1 MSTGVAQRGSRSS
14 IRSEDVQVY
23 TSPHR
28 GDKDKPDWRSAT
40 NPYYGKTESL
50 HYDHE
55 ETSLWKDHVRS
66 RYESDRAGFLS
77 NSVRS
82 KILLWFITMLV
93 GSMCGVVAIFVSTSV
108 RILSSWK
115 FELFYAL
122 IEQEKGGS
130 VPAGCAFAIL
140 LLINVIFGSIAFF
153 MVYLEPVSGGSGIPE
168 IKCYLNGLNIPR
180 VLRFKTLLCKVVG
193 IIMSCSSGLPV
204 GKEGSMVHA
213 GAVVAGV
220 LSQGKSRF
228 LRCQSPC
235 STQQDL
241 RNDKE
246 KRDFVSCGAAAGVA
260 AAFGSPIGGVLFS
273 LEEGASFWSTN
284 LTLRCFFCGSCAVF
298 VSLVYKTA
306 DSLLGHSQSVAM
318 FSFGEFFSLHSNRS
332 NFAIWEFYLFMML
345 GIMGGFIGAVFNIMQ
360 DKVFKIRL
368 NFKKPVLKYVE
379 VISLV
384 SLMTLIAYGL
394 PAMWD
399 KCTPIPTVIL
409 GRRGAEQEM
418 DLRHKL
424 VPLYCPKGTHYN
436 ELASLYLVDPDTCI
450 RQLYHFRETG
460 DVQLEGGTS
469 EYSFSTAALF
479 LFFVPYIVTTC
490 ITFGSSIPAGS
501 FVPSLLSGAAFGRL
515 IGHWLHQLDNAKGT
529 FADSGTYALM
539 GSAAITG
546 GITRLTISLVV
557 VILEATGDMQYV
569 LPLMLVIMSA
579 VFVGKNI
586 VPGLYDVYINNR
598 ELSFLQ
604 EEEMLG
610 RDARIYENNVSKI
623 MTPNPICVS
632 DKISVGSV
640 ISILQDCDG
649 NCFPVVEY
657 NSKYLCGSISRKLL
671 CVAVVQIHKMGFTDD
686 R

>member
-1 MSTGVAQRGSRSS
+1 MSSTVARRGS
-14 IRSEDVQVY
+14 
-23 TSPHR
+23 H
-28 GDKDKPDWRSAT
+28 RSALADACQSYLPPLREGRRSAA

-55 ETSLWKDHVRS
+55 ETLLWKDHVKD
-66 RYESDRAGFLS
+66 RYDSDRIGFWS
-77 NSVRS
+77 NSFRS
-82 KILLWFITMLV
+82 SVLLWFITLLV
-93 GSMCGVVAIFVSTSV
+93 GAVCGAVAIFVSTSV
-108 RILSSWK
+108 RTLSEWK
-115 FELFYAL
+115 FELFYSL
-122 IEQEKGGS
+122 IEQEKEGT

-140 LLINVIFGSIAFF
+140 LLINVCFGSIAFV
-153 MVYLEPVSGGSGIPE
+153 MVYMEPVSGGSGIPE
-168 IKCYLNGLNIPR
+168 VKCYLNGLNIPR
-180 VLRFKTLLCKVVG
+180 ILRFKTLIYKVVG

-220 LSQGKSRF
+220 LSQGKSQF
-228 LRCQSPC
+228 LRCKSPC
-235 STQQDL
+235 SSQQEL

-298 VSLVYKTA
+298 TLLVYKTA

-332 NFAIWEFYLFMML
+332 NFAVWEFSLFIVL
-345 GIMGGFIGAVFNIMQ
+345 GVIGGFIGAAFNLMQ
-360 DKVFKIRL
+360 DKVFKLRL
-368 NFKKPVLKYVE
+368 NFRKPAFKYVE
-379 VISLV
+379 VIFLV

-399 KCTPIPTVIL
+399 KCTPIPTVML
-409 GRRGAEQEM
+409 GRRGSEQEM

-460 DVQLEGGTS
+460 DMKLEGGTS

-479 LFFVPYIVTTC
+479 LFFFPYIVTTC
-490 ITFGSSIPAGS
+490 ITFGSAIPAGS

-515 IGHWLHQLDNAKGT
+515 MGHWLHQLDNAKGT

-598 ELSFLQ
+598 ELSFLA

-610 RDARIYENNVSKI
+610 SDTRIYENNVSKI
-623 MTPNPICVS
+623 MTPDPLCIGRR
-632 DKISVGSV
+632 ISIGNI
-640 ISILQDCDG
+640 ISILQACDG
-649 NCFPVVEY
+649 NCFPVVENDSMNLY
-657 NSKYLCGSISRKLL
+657 GSVSRKVL
-671 CVAVVQIHKMGFTDD
+671 CVAISFRHKIGYNDTE

>member
-1 MSTGVAQRGSRSS
+1 MVALFVSG
-14 IRSEDVQVY
+14 
-23 TSPHR
+23 
-28 GDKDKPDWRSAT
+28 
-40 NPYYGKTESL
+40 
-50 HYDHE
+50 
-55 ETSLWKDHVRS
+55 
-66 RYESDRAGFLS
+66 
-77 NSVRS
+77 SVR
-82 KILLWFITMLV
+82 
-93 GSMCGVVAIFVSTSV
+93 
-108 RILSSWK
+108 RLSEWK
-115 FELFYAL
+115 FALFYDL
-122 IEQEKGGS
+122 IEQEKEGA

-140 LLINVIFGSIAFF
+140 LLINVFFGSVAFV
-153 MVYLEPVSGGSGIPE
+153 MVYMEPVSGGSGIPE

-180 VLRFKTLLCKVVG
+180 VLRFKTLVYKVVG

-220 LSQGKSRF
+220 LSQGNSKF
-228 LRCQSPC
+228 LRCKSPF
-235 STQQDL
+235 SSQQEL

-298 VSLVYKTA
+298 ILLVYKTA

-332 NFAIWEFYLFMML
+332 NFAVWELSLFIVL
-345 GIMGGFIGAVFNIMQ
+345 GVMGGFIGSIFNIMQ

-368 NFKKPVLKYVE
+368 NFRKPVFKYIE
-379 VISLV
+379 VVFLV
-384 SLMTLIAYGL
+384 SLMTLVAYGL

-409 GRRGAEQEM
+409 GRRGSEQEM

-424 VPLYCPKGTHYN
+424 VPLYCPTGTHYN

-450 RQLYHFRETG
+450 RQLYHFREEG
-460 DVQLEGGTS
+460 DMKLEGGTS
-469 EYSFSTAALF
+469 EYSFSAAALF
-479 LFFVPYIVTTC
+479 LFFFPYIVTTC

-515 IGHWLHQLDNAKGT
+515 MGHLLHQVDNVRGT

-579 VFVGKNI
+579 VFVGKLI
-586 VPGLYDVYINNR
+586 VPGLYDVYISNR
-598 ELSFLQ
+598 ELSFLE
-604 EEEMLG
+604 EEEMLD
-610 RDARIYENNVSKI
+610 RDMRIHECSVSQI
-623 MTPNPICVS
+623 MTVEPLCVGTR
-632 DKISVGSV
+632 ITIGTV
-640 ISILQDCDG
+640 ISILQECDG
-649 NCFPVVEY
+649 NCFPVVE
-657 NSKYLCGSISRKLL
+657 NDSRYLCGSVSRKVL
-671 CVAVVQIHKMGFTDD
+671 CVAISHQHKMGYD
-686 R
+686 RSTERYVFCLFRPVRNLIVLLC